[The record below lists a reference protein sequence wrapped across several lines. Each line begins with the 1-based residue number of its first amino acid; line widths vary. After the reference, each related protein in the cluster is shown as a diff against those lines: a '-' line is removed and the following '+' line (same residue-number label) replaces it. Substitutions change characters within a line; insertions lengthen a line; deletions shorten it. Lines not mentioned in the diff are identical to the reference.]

1 MDLFIFFVDTVKA
14 MQASDPLGLQNFTQR
29 LDFHDQALTNGVA
42 QHAEQRQVEIGKE
55 KMEKA
60 SARAA
65 S

>member
-29 LDFHDQALTNGVA
+29 LDFH
-42 QHAEQRQVEIGKE
+42 AEQRQVEIGKE